1 MEDRD
6 ERSRVI
12 VTWITDDFVIMK
24 PTVSFRLAKHEA
36 LRKRNCSDSSG
47 NSIAKADKWLFI
59 LLFVYYDL
67 LLGLFIFSRIKKG
80 ESLKTIFFFFLRGW
94 RERPPK
100 CQTLRP
106 ARP

>member
-1 MEDRD
+1 MKDRD
-6 ERSRVI
+6 DRSRGIATCI
-12 VTWITDDFVIMK
+12 VEAFTIIK
-24 PTVSFRLAKHEA
+24 PTAPFRLAKHEA

-59 LLFVYYDL
+59 LLF
-67 LLGLFIFSRIKKG
+67 IFSRIKKG
-80 ESLKTIFFFFLRGW
+80 ESLKTILFFFLRGW

-100 CQTLRP
+100 CQTQRP